1 MKHFIRILS
10 LLCTMM
16 LLPGAVAEES
26 ATVTVEGVGE
36 HVTVTLTMQ
45 EDRIK
50 SVEAS
55 SDNTEADERGKEALS
70 LIAEAIV
77 EKNTFAVDAISG
89 ATCTSNAVI
98 AGAIEAWMQ
107 IMTERMSQEEWM
119 ETTIA
124 EAMTGGWENIPH
136 EAGELPADVQAAFDK
151 AVDSLVGAE
160 YVPVALMSTQVVAG
174 TNYCILCQITPV
186 VPDATLTWALVYIY
200 ADLDGNAEITNVY
213 ELYIDRH
220 STPAD

>member
-16 LLPGAVAEES
+16 LLLGAVAEER
-26 ATVTVEGVGE
+26 ATVTVDGVVE
-36 HVTVTLTMQ
+36 HVTVTLTM
-45 EDRIK
+45 EDDRIK

-70 LIAEAIV
+70 LIAEAMV
-77 EKNTFAVDAISG
+77 ENNTLNVDAISG

-107 IMTERMSQEEWM
+107 IMTERMIQEEWM
-119 ETTIA
+119 ETTNA
-124 EAMTGGWENIPH
+124 EAMTGGWENVPH
-136 EAGELPADVQAAFDK
+136 ETAELPADAQAAFDK
-151 AVDSLVGAE
+151 AVDGLVGAE

-174 TNYCILCQITPV
+174 TNYCILCQITPI
-186 VPDATLTWALVYIY
+186 VPNATSTWALVYIY
-200 ADLDGNAEITNVY
+200 ADLDGNT
-213 ELYIDRH
+213 
-220 STPAD
+220 

>member
-10 LLCTMM
+10 LLCAMM
-16 LLPGAVAEES
+16 LLLGAVAEEH

-36 HVTVTLTMQ
+36 HVTVTLTME

-70 LIAEAIV
+70 LITEAMV

-119 ETTIA
+119 ETTNV
-124 EAMTGGWENIPH
+124 EPRTGGWENIPH
-136 EAGELPADVQAAFDK
+136 EAAELPADAQAAFDK
-151 AVDSLVGAE
+151 AVDGLVGAE

-186 VPDATLTWALVYIY
+186 VPNATPTWALVYIY